1 MASSQ
6 NLVILIG
13 NLGRDPEIRY
23 TPAGDAVATV
33 NLATTERRKDKQSGE
48 WVDDVE
54 WHRVVL
60 FKRLAEVAAEYLVKG
75 STIGVTGKLRTRK
88 WTDND
93 GVERYSTDVP
103 AYELR
108 LLGGKRKDSAS
119 GTQIPTGDAKALSPE
134 EMDEIP
140 F

>member
-13 NLGRDPEIRY
+13 NLGRDPEVRY
-23 TPAGDAVATV
+23 TPQGDPVATV
-33 NLATTERRKDKQSGE
+33 SLATTERRKDKRSGE
-48 WVDDVE
+48 WVEDSE

-60 FKRLAEVAAEYLVKG
+60 FKRLAEVAAEYLIKG

-88 WTDND
+88 WTDKD
-93 GVERYSTDVP
+93 GVERYSTEVL

-108 LLGGKRKDSAS
+108 LLGGKRKESANNA
-119 GTQIPTGDAKALSPE
+119 QIPTGEAKALTPE
-134 EMDEIP
+134 EMDDIP